1 MKSNSYV
8 IWDTSAFSGKNDSLN
23 GSFVL
28 HMSIFLCFFFFLKL
42 FGNHLVGGKTLF
54 CACCLWLFFT
64 YSTKQMG
71 TNFVLLQQVTSSK
84 VPKDTI

>member
-1 MKSNSYV
+1 MKSSSYV
-8 IWDTSAFSGKNDSLN
+8 IWDTSAFSGKN

-28 HMSIFLCFFFFLKL
+28 HMSIFLCFFFFKALWESSGWRENTIL
-42 FGNHLVGGKTLF
+42 
-54 CACCLWLFFT
+54 CLLSLAFFT